1 MQAQWFEAQSRRCRH
16 SAVFV
21 CGHWVIRVN
30 KTKKLRTQAA
40 AGGDLARV
48 AELLSQ
54 DKGLVNVTSDGKKK
68 T

>member
-1 MQAQWFEAQSRRCRH
+1 MQAQCCFCVRSL
-16 SAVFV
+16 
-21 CGHWVIRVN
+21 GHPC
-30 KTKKLRTQAA
+30 KQKKKLHTQAA

-54 DKGLVNVTSDGKKK
+54 DKGLVNVTSEGKKK